1 MATIQHRSVF
11 SCVAEKG
18 GRMAIRGDDF
28 DDFVRG
34 SATRLLRTAVLLT
47 GDRGAGEDLVQ
58 ETYER
63 IYVHWPRI
71 RTGLP
76 EAYARKTLTNLVANR
91 WRTRLRRPAEVTLAE
106 NHDEPTQDDSEA
118 YAVRQELLRALQDL
132 PPRQRATI
140 VLRFYEDLTEAQT
153 AEILGCSV
161 GTVKSQTSR
170 ALDRLRLI
178 TEPAILEGL
187 R

>member
-1 MATIQHRSVF
+1 MAS
-11 SCVAEKG
+11 
-18 GRMAIRGDDF
+18 RGDDF
-28 DDFVRG
+28 DEFVQG

-47 GDRGAGEDLVQ
+47 GDRQAAEDLVQ

-71 RTGLP
+71 RGGAP
-76 EAYARKTLTNLVANR
+76 EPYARKTLTNLAANR
-91 WRTRLRRPAEVTLAE
+91 WRRRLRRPAEVSLIDD
-106 NHDEPTQDDSEA
+106 HDHSGPDDSDA
-118 YAVRQELLRALQDL
+118 YAVRRQLLVALQQL
-132 PPRQRATI
+132 PPRQRAVI
-140 VLRFYEDLTEAQT
+140 VLRYYDDLTEAQT
-153 AEILGCSV
+153 AEVLGCAV
-161 GTVKSQTSR
+161 GTVKSQASR

>member
-1 MATIQHRSVF
+1 MGTRD
-11 SCVAEKG
+11 E
-18 GRMAIRGDDF
+18 DF

-63 IYVHWPRI
+63 LYVHWPRI
-71 RTGLP
+71 RTGAP

-91 WRTRLRRPAEVTLAE
+91 WRTRLRRPSEVALAE
-106 NHDEPTQDDSEA
+106 NHDQLQPDSSEG
-118 YAVRQELLRALQDL
+118 YVVRRDLLAALQELA
-132 PPRQRATI
+132 PRQRAVI
-140 VLRFYEDLTEAQT
+140 VLRYYDDLTEAQT
-153 AEILGCSV
+153 AEALGCSI
-161 GTVKSQTSR
+161 GTVKSQASR

>member
-1 MATIQHRSVF
+1 MGT
-11 SCVAEKG
+11 
-18 GRMAIRGDDF
+18 RGDDF

-47 GDRGAGEDLVQ
+47 GDRGAGEDLLQ

-71 RTGLP
+71 RDGAP
-76 EAYARKTLTNLVANR
+76 EAYARKTLTNLSANR
-91 WRTRLRRPAEVTLAE
+91 WRTRLRRPLEVALADD
-106 NHDEPTQDDSEA
+106 HHRLEPDGSER
-118 YAVRQELLRALQDL
+118 YALRHELLTALRAL
-132 PPRQRATI
+132 PPRQRAVI
-140 VLRFYEDLTEAQT
+140 VLRYYDDLSEAQT
-153 AEILGCSV
+153 AELLGCSV

-170 ALDRLRLI
+170 GLDRLRML
-178 TEPAILEGL
+178 TEPAILGGL